1 MPEWMGLPIP
11 CPAAAGAVAAWRA
24 ALERGN
30 MRAFRLKIRLKIPG
44 VATHE
49 GGQQELAPNRSGGRA
64 ARDDMVPGYTAGVNP
79 ALLSTASSVAEAILH
94 HGLGS
99 QRAVRREPPVSPAC
113 SPPKRRG
120 DSHPSGKR
128 TWISFTCGFEA
139 PKRHDLVSLAP
150 HPPVCPSSAPFSS
163 ASMSGPDIALR
174 LKIARRA
181 TTRQDDF
188 HSHPCRAPIS
198 RFVPWGS
205 GVGCS
210 CTRLAP
216 ACRSIL

>member
-44 VATHE
+44 VATH
-49 GGQQELAPNRSGGRA
+49 GRGQQELAPNRSGGRA
-64 ARDDMVPGYTAGVNP
+64 ARDDLVPGYTAGVSP
-79 ALLSTASSVAEAILH
+79 ALLSTASSLAAAILH

-99 QRAVRREPPVSPAC
+99 QRAVRRETPVSPAC

-150 HPPVCPSSAPFSS
+150 PTSMPQLSSIFIRFHVGHRHP
-163 ASMSGPDIALR
+163 ASPENSPEN
-174 LKIARRA
+174 
-181 TTRQDDF
+181 
-188 HSHPCRAPIS
+188 SRAPEA
-198 RFVPWGS
+198 RK
-205 GVGCS
+205 C
-210 CTRLAP
+210 
-216 ACRSIL
+216 